1 MKPRGQNG
9 RFPPRDG
16 GGRTDRPIRW
26 VRSKN
31 VLDRPMD
38 TRGTFGEAL
47 RPVQEKEGEERHVSL
62 PAPLCGGRS
71 LAHNPGRNLHKPS
84 EEFPRR
90 IGRSRFARI
99 ASPTPECVEDVSF
112 LFDKWSEREV
122 CSQPSLA
129 RAKCI
134 SRSSPRRKEPW
145 TLALQD
151 NLRYNESKEAWSP
164 SLPVPN
170 HEACLKDAQHNTSPA
185 ERCGSHQEGHEG
197 IVKFC
202 TTQHEI
208 RENSRRGRETLE
220 EPRARGLVKAT
231 LVLIVY
237 FN

>member
-26 VRSKN
+26 VGSKN

-38 TRGTFGEAL
+38 TRGRSGRRFVPSKKRRGRGDTSA
-47 RPVQEKEGEERHVSL
+47 S
-62 PAPLCGGRS
+62 PAPLCEGRS
-71 LAHNPGRNLHKPS
+71 LAHNPGRNQHKPS
-84 EEFPRR
+84 EEFSRR

-99 ASPTPECVEDVSF
+99 ASPTPECVEDGSL

-145 TLALQD
+145 TRAQQD

-170 HEACLKDAQHNTSPA
+170 HEACLKDAQHNISPA